1 MCVGGDV
8 KQLEEGKEHVRVG
21 GSVAC
26 VRARRARDWRVYDQR
41 GVGDVGCERQ
51 VNEESHSAR
60 ARFQPASEYHR
71 KANGF

>member
-1 MCVGGDV
+1 MCVSGAAWRAYV
-8 KQLEEGKEHVRVG
+8 REG
-21 GSVAC
+21 
-26 VRARRARDWRVYDQR
+26 RASGVCTIKR
-41 GVGDVGCERQ
+41 GVGDVGCEMQ